1 MENTQSPN
9 ILLCITGSIA
19 AYKSAD
25 LARLFKKNGYNIR
38 ILMTNSACEFI
49 TPLTMQAISG
59 NSVHRNLIDE
69 SAEQAMG
76 HIELA
81 KWADVILIAPCSAE
95 TISRLSSGRADDLLG
110 AVILASKAQIYIAPA
125 MNMNMWANIATQ
137 NNVESLRH
145 RAMIFIG
152 PSKGEQACGDNGYGR
167 MSEPEEIY
175 ETIQMSENKLLN
187 GKKIIVTAGPTR
199 EQIDPVRF
207 ISNNSSGK
215 MGFALAEAA
224 SKSGADVTLIAGP
237 VSLECSDQILRIDV
251 KTAAEMYAESK
262 KLILD
267 ADIFIGCAAV
277 ADFSPIIQNQNKIK
291 KSSSK
296 DLQISL
302 KKNIDIISSLSKE
315 YPHKKFMGFCAET
328 ENVEE
333 HAKIKLVEK
342 GLDFIV
348 ANDVSKKDIGFDSDF
363 NEISVFTKES
373 HTHFQKASKNLLA
386 IQLINMLSKDNQFIH

>member
-1 MENTQSPN
+1 MENTQTSN

-38 ILMTNSACEFI
+38 ILMTDSACEFI
-49 TPLTMQAISG
+49 TPLTMQAVSG
-59 NSVHRNLIDE
+59 NSVRRNLLDE

-81 KWADVILIAPCSAE
+81 KWADAILIAPCSAE

-137 NNVESLRH
+137 NNVESLLSRS
-145 RAMIFIG
+145 MIFIG
-152 PSKGEQACGDNGYGR
+152 PAKGEQACGDNGYGR

-175 ETIQMSENKLLN
+175 ETVQISENKLLN
-187 GKKIIVTAGPTR
+187 GKKIIITAGPTR

-224 SKSGADVTLIAGP
+224 FKSGADVTLIAGP
-237 VSLECSDQILRIDV
+237 VSLECSDEILRIDV

-262 KLILD
+262 KFIVD

-277 ADFSPIIQNQNKIK
+277 ADYSPTIQNKNKIK

-302 KKNIDIISSLSKE
+302 KKNIDIIASLSSE
-315 YPHKKFMGFCAET
+315 FPHKKFMGFCAET

-348 ANDVSKKDIGFDSDF
+348 ANDVSKKGIGFDSDF

-373 HTHFQKASKNLLA
+373 HTHLQKASKNLLA
-386 IQLINMLSKDNQFIH
+386 IQLINMLNKDNQSIH

>member
-1 MENTQSPN
+1 MKIDQSSN

-25 LARLFKKNGYNIR
+25 LARLFKKNGDNVR
-38 ILMTNSACEFI
+38 ILMTDSACEFI

-59 NSVHRNLIDE
+59 NTVHRNLLDE
-69 SAEQAMG
+69 TAEQAMG

-81 KWADVILIAPCSAE
+81 KWADTILIAPCSAE

-110 AVILASKAQIYIAPA
+110 AIVLASKAQIYVAPA
-125 MNMNMWANIATQ
+125 MNKNMWSNTATQ
-137 NNVESLRH
+137 NNVNSLQSRGI
-145 RAMIFIG
+145 IFIG
-152 PSKGEQACGDNGYGR
+152 PSKGEQACGDSGYGR

-175 ETIQMSENKLLN
+175 ETVQMSENKFLN
-187 GKKIIVTAGPTR
+187 GKKIIITAGPTR

-224 SKSGADVTLIAGP
+224 SKSGADVTLITGP
-237 VSLECSDQILRIDV
+237 VSLECSNKILRIDV
-251 KTAAEMYAESK
+251 KTAAEMYVESK
-262 KLILD
+262 KYIAD

-277 ADFSPIIQNQNKIK
+277 ADYSPVIQNQNKIK

-296 DLQISL
+296 DMQISL
-302 KKNIDIISSLSKE
+302 KKNIDIIASLSKE
-315 YPHKKFMGFCAET
+315 FPDKKFMGFCAET
-328 ENVEE
+328 EKIEE
-333 HAKIKLVEK
+333 HAKVKLVEK

-386 IQLINMLSKDNQFIH
+386 VQLINMLSKNNQSIH

>member
-1 MENTQSPN
+1 MKIDQSSN

-25 LARLFKKNGYNIR
+25 LARLFKKNGDNVR
-38 ILMTNSACEFI
+38 ILMTDSACEFI

-59 NSVHRNLIDE
+59 NSVHRNLLDE
-69 SAEQAMG
+69 TAEQAMG

-81 KWADVILIAPCSAE
+81 KWADTILIAPCSAE
-95 TISRLSSGRADDLLG
+95 TISKLSSGRADDLLG
-110 AVILASKAQIYIAPA
+110 AIVLASKAQIYVAPA
-125 MNMNMWANIATQ
+125 MNKNMWSNKATQ
-137 NNVESLRH
+137 NNVNSLQSRE
-145 RAMIFIG
+145 IVFIG
-152 PSKGEQACGDNGYGR
+152 PSKGEQACGDSGYGR

-175 ETIQMSENKLLN
+175 ETVQISENKFLN
-187 GKKIIVTAGPTR
+187 GKKIIITAGPTR

-224 SKSGADVTLIAGP
+224 SKSGADVTLITGP
-237 VSLECSDQILRIDV
+237 VSLECSNKILRIDV
-251 KTAAEMYAESK
+251 KTAAEMYVESK
-262 KLILD
+262 KYIAD

-277 ADFSPIIQNQNKIK
+277 ADYSPVIQNQNKIK

-296 DLQISL
+296 DMQISL
-302 KKNIDIISSLSKE
+302 KKNIDIIASLSKE
-315 YPHKKFMGFCAET
+315 FPDKKFMGFCAET
-328 ENVEE
+328 EKIEE
-333 HAKIKLVEK
+333 HAKVKLVEK

-373 HTHFQKASKNLLA
+373 QTHFQKASKNLLA
-386 IQLINMLSKDNQFIH
+386 VQLINMLSKNNQSIH

>member
-1 MENTQSPN
+1 MKNEQSSN

-25 LARLFKKNGYNIR
+25 LARLFKKNGDNVR
-38 ILMTNSACEFI
+38 ILMTDSACEFI

-59 NSVHRNLIDE
+59 NSVHRNLLDE
-69 SAEQAMG
+69 TAEQAMG

-81 KWADVILIAPCSAE
+81 KWADTILIAPCSAE

-110 AVILASKAQIYIAPA
+110 AIVLASKAQIYVAPA
-125 MNMNMWANIATQ
+125 MNKNMWSNTATQ
-137 NNVESLRH
+137 NNVNSLQSRGI
-145 RAMIFIG
+145 IFIG
-152 PSKGEQACGDNGYGR
+152 PSKGEQACGDSGYGR

-175 ETIQMSENKLLN
+175 ETVQMSENKFLN
-187 GKKIIVTAGPTR
+187 GKKIIITAGPTR

-224 SKSGADVTLIAGP
+224 SKSGADVTLITGP
-237 VSLECSDQILRIDV
+237 VSLECSDKILRIDV

-262 KLILD
+262 KYIVD
-267 ADIFIGCAAV
+267 AHIFIGCAAV
-277 ADFSPIIQNQNKIK
+277 ADYSPVIQNQNKIK

-296 DLQISL
+296 DLKISL
-302 KKNIDIISSLSKE
+302 KKNIDIIASLSKE
-315 YPHKKFMGFCAET
+315 FPDKKFMGFCAET
-328 ENVEE
+328 EKIEE

-363 NEISVFTKES
+363 NEISVFTNES
-373 HTHFQKASKNLLA
+373 HTHFQKASKNFLA
-386 IQLINMLSKDNQFIH
+386 VQLINMLSKNYQSIH

>member
-1 MENTQSPN
+1 MENTQSSN

-38 ILMTNSACEFI
+38 ILMTDSACEFI

-59 NSVHRNLIDE
+59 NSVHRNLLDE

-95 TISRLSSGRADDLLG
+95 TMSRLSSGRADDLLG

-145 RAMIFIG
+145 RAIIFIG

-175 ETIQMSENKLLN
+175 ETIQMSENKFLN

-262 KLILD
+262 KLI
-267 ADIFIGCAAV
+267 
-277 ADFSPIIQNQNKIK
+277 
-291 KSSSK
+291 
-296 DLQISL
+296 
-302 KKNIDIISSLSKE
+302 
-315 YPHKKFMGFCAET
+315 
-328 ENVEE
+328 
-333 HAKIKLVEK
+333 
-342 GLDFIV
+342 
-348 ANDVSKKDIGFDSDF
+348 
-363 NEISVFTKES
+363 
-373 HTHFQKASKNLLA
+373 
-386 IQLINMLSKDNQFIH
+386 

>member
-1 MENTQSPN
+1 MKNIKTFN

-25 LARLFKKNGYNIR
+25 LTRLFKKKGHNVR
-38 ILMTNSACEFI
+38 ILMTDSACEFI

-59 NSVHRNLIDE
+59 NSVHRNLLDE
-69 SAEQAMG
+69 NAEQAMG

-81 KWADVILIAPCSAE
+81 KWADTILIAPCSAE
-95 TISRLSSGRADDLLG
+95 TISRLSSGGADDLLG
-110 AVILASKAQIYIAPA
+110 AVILATKAPIYIAPA
-125 MNMNMWANIATQ
+125 MNMNMWSNKATQ
-137 NNVESLRH
+137 NNVETLQS

-152 PSKGEQACGDNGYGR
+152 PAKGEQACGDNGYGR

-175 ETIQMSENKLLN
+175 ETVQISENKFLN
-187 GKKIIVTAGPTR
+187 GKKIIITAGPTR

-224 SKSGADVTLIAGP
+224 SKSGADVILIAGP
-237 VSLECSDQILRIDV
+237 VSLECSDKILRIDV

-262 KLILD
+262 KYIVD

-277 ADFSPIIQNQNKIK
+277 ADYSPIIQNQNKIK

-296 DLQISL
+296 DLQILL
-302 KKNIDIISSLSKE
+302 KKNIDIIASLSKE
-315 YPHKKFMGFCAET
+315 FPHKKFMGFCAET
-328 ENVEE
+328 EKVEE

-373 HTHFQKASKNLLA
+373 HTHLQKASKNLLA
-386 IQLINMLSKDNQFIH
+386 IQLINMLNKDNQSIH

>member
-1 MENTQSPN
+1 MENTQSSN

-25 LARLFKKNGYNIR
+25 LARLFIKNGYNIR
-38 ILMTNSACEFI
+38 ILMTDSACEFI

-59 NSVHRNLIDE
+59 KSVHRNLLDE

-137 NNVESLRH
+137 NNVKSLRH

-175 ETIQMSENKLLN
+175 ETIQMSENKFLN

-224 SKSGADVTLIAGP
+224 LKSGADVTLIAGP

-262 KLILD
+262 KLIVD

-277 ADFSPIIQNQNKIK
+277 ADYSPIIQNQNKIK

-302 KKNIDIISSLSKE
+302 KKNIDIISSLSEE

-373 HTHFQKASKNLLA
+373 HTHLQKASKNLLA